1 VVRRLWAP
9 ELSKKHKKTKKEM
22 KACED
27 IIQIKPIEKNLD
39 CSIFELPKLVV
50 ILSRLF
56 LVQNFELSPK

>member
-1 VVRRLWAP
+1 
-9 ELSKKHKKTKKEM
+9 M